1 MTQDCRQGWWKFR
14 LVSVLIG
21 GAIAA
26 SSDGCAFAQIAP
38 DATLG
43 AESSVVTP
51 NNVGGIPGDVIQ
63 GGATR
68 GANLFH
74 SFEQFSVLTGR
85 AALFNNAANIQNIVS
100 RVTGGAVSN
109 INGLIQANGKANV
122 FLLNPNGIIFGPNAA
137 LNIGGSFLGST
148 ANSIKFADGTSFSAA
163 VTQATPLLTIS
174 VPIGLQFGNTAG
186 NIVNQYQ
193 AINSNGAL
201 GLQVQPGKT
210 LALVGGDVNLNGGI
224 LLAPGGRVELG
235 GLAGT
240 GTVKLNV
247 DPNNLSLSYP
257 ENVQRADVSLTN
269 GAGVGVVAGSGGSI
283 AVNARNLNI
292 IGGSRLVAGTE
303 AGLGAVDSKAGNI
316 EINAS
321 GIVSFDGGYASNNV
335 ASGAVGNGGNINI
348 TTGSLQLSNN
358 AQLIANSQGQG
369 NAGSVNIIAPN
380 MITFDQGS
388 AFSNVTSIG
397 NSGGINITTGTLQLS
412 NNAALS
418 SSVFADAKGNS
429 GGINI
434 TTGSLFVNNGAQLAA
449 STEGQG
455 NAGSVNINAP
465 NMTTF
470 DRGFAF
476 SNVTSTG
483 NTGGI
488 NITTGSLQ
496 LSNNAQL
503 IANSQGQG
511 KAGSV
516 NIIAP
521 NMITVDR
528 GSVFSNVTSTG
539 SSGGI
544 NITTGLLQL
553 SNNAALSS
561 SVFPNANGNS
571 GGINITTGSLFVNNG
586 AQLAASTEGQ
596 GDAGSLTINAPNMVV
611 SFDRGFA
618 FSNVTSTG
626 NSGGINI
633 TSGSLQL
640 SNNAQLIANS
650 QGQGNAGSVNIIA
663 SNMITFDQG
672 SAFSNVTSTGN
683 SGGINITTGTLQ
695 LSNNAAL
702 SSSVFADAKGN
713 SGGINVTTGS
723 LFVNNGA
730 QLAASTEGQGDAGS
744 VNINAPNMVTF
755 DQGSAFSNVTS
766 IGSSGGINII
776 TGTLQ
781 LSNNAALSSSVFAD
795 AKGNS
800 GGINVTTGSLFV
812 NNGAQLAASTE
823 GQGDAGSVNINAPN
837 MVTFDQ
843 GSAFSNVTSIGSSGG
858 INIITGLLQLSNN
871 AALSSS
877 VFADAKG
884 NSGGINITTRSL
896 FVNNGAQLAA
906 STEGQGNAGSV
917 NINAPNMTTFD
928 RGFAFSNVTSI
939 GSSGGINII
948 TGTLFVNNGAQ
959 LVASTE
965 GQGDTGGVTINARDL
980 VSFDR
985 GFTFSNVTNTGNT
998 GGINITTGSL
1008 KLSNGAQ
1015 LSSNTNGQGNAGS
1028 VNINARDLVSF
1039 DGLTSSILATV
1050 DSTESAKGSNIDIT
1064 TGSLFVTNGAQLIAN
1079 TQGRGDAGSVNIHAR
1094 DLVSFDGLKTQLL
1107 TTVASTAVGKGGNID
1122 ITTGSLKVT
1131 NGAQLNA
1138 NTQGQGDAGG
1148 VTINARE
1155 LVSFDGVGSD
1165 GSSSGVLSGVATG
1178 AVGKGGDI
1186 QVNTNAFR
1194 LANGA
1199 VLNTLTQA
1207 NADTTVA
1214 PNALRGGTITVKAN
1228 TFNVTNGSQL
1238 ITTTEGTGLAG
1249 DIILKIANNITLSGQ
1264 GSGLF
1269 ANTAVGST
1277 GNGGTITI
1285 DPNSVFINNGAGIA
1299 VNSLG
1304 TGNAG
1309 EISLVANS
1317 LTLDSRAFISADKL
1331 SSQGGNIVLQTQN
1344 LQLYNNSKITNNA
1357 QGQANGGSIIIS
1369 PGNVRLENSQITSET
1384 ASGLGGDIRLDAGNL
1399 LLLRRNSLIS
1409 TTAGNNQN
1417 GGNGGNIDINTRF
1430 IVAVPTENSDISAN
1444 AFTGNGGQ
1452 VSIAATGIFG
1462 TQFREQPTPLSDIT
1476 ASSTGGG
1483 VNGSV
1488 NINIPVIDP
1497 TQGLV
1502 ALPAQVVD
1510 PATQI
1515 AQGCAAGDGI
1525 TGSQFLVTG
1534 RGGLPPNPGETLSSD
1549 VVWEDARLPATTANQ
1564 HRSET
1569 VTAKP
1574 PSDTTVE
1581 IVPATGWVFNN
1592 KGEVTLTALAPNV
1605 TPYSPALTPSSC
1617 RGY

>member
-26 SSDGCAFAQIAP
+26 SSDGCAFAQIVP

-85 AALFNNAANIQNIVS
+85 AALFNNAANIQNIIS
-100 RVTGGAVSN
+100 RVTGGAASN
-109 INGLIQANGKANV
+109 IDGLIQANGKANV

-210 LALVGGDVNLNGGI
+210 LALVGGDVNLNDGI

-321 GIVSFDGGYASNNV
+321 GSVSFDGGYASNNV

-369 NAGSVNIIAPN
+369 KAGSVNIIAAN

-388 AFSNVTSIG
+388 AFSNVTSTG
-397 NSGGINITTGTLQLS
+397 NSGGINITTGSLQLS

-434 TTGSLFVNNGAQLAA
+434 TTGSLQLSNGAQLAA

-483 NTGGI
+483 NSGGI

-503 IANSQGQG
+503 IANSQGKG

-544 NITTGLLQL
+544 NMTTGLLQL

-633 TSGSLQL
+633 TSGTLQL

-683 SGGINITTGTLQ
+683 SGGINITTG
-695 LSNNAAL
+695 S
-702 SSSVFADAKGN
+702 
-713 SGGINVTTGS
+713 
-723 LFVNNGA
+723 
-730 QLAASTEGQGDAGS
+730 
-744 VNINAPNMVTF
+744 
-755 DQGSAFSNVTS
+755 
-766 IGSSGGINII
+766 
-776 TGTLQ
+776 
-781 LSNNAALSSSVFAD
+781 
-795 AKGNS
+795 
-800 GGINVTTGSLFV
+800 
-812 NNGAQLAASTE
+812 
-823 GQGDAGSVNINAPN
+823 
-837 MVTFDQ
+837 
-843 GSAFSNVTSIGSSGG
+843 
-858 INIITGLLQLSNN
+858 LQLSNN

-884 NSGGINITTRSL
+884 NSGGINITTGSL
-896 FVNNGAQLAA
+896 QLSNGAQLVA

-917 NINAPNMTTFD
+917 NINAPNMITFD
-928 RGFAFSNVTSI
+928 RGSAFSNVTST
-939 GSSGGINII
+939 GNSGGINITTGSLQLSNNAALSSSVFADAKGNSGGINI
-948 TGTLFVNNGAQ
+948 TTDSLFVDNGAQLLASTQGQGNAGSLTINAPNMITFDRGSAFSNVTSTGNSGGINITTGSLFVNNGAQ

-965 GQGDTGGVTINARDL
+965 GEGDTGSVTINARDL

-1015 LSSNTNGQGNAGS
+1015 LISNTKGQGNSGS
-1028 VNINARDLVSF
+1028 VTINARDLVSF
-1039 DGLTSSILATV
+1039 DGLTSSILATLAT
-1050 DSTESAKGSNIDIT
+1050 DAPTAIAKGSNIDIT
-1064 TGSLFVTNGAQLIAN
+1064 TGSLFVTNGAQLNAN
-1079 TQGRGDAGSVNIHAR
+1079 TQGRGDAGSVTINAR
-1094 DLVSFDGLKTQLL
+1094 DLVSFDGLNSSIL
-1107 TTVASTAVGKGGNID
+1107 TTVAPTAVGKGGNID
-1122 ITTGSLKVT
+1122 ITTGSLFLT
-1131 NGAQLNA
+1131 NGGQLIS
-1138 NTQGQGDAGG
+1138 NTQGQGDAGS
-1148 VTINARE
+1148 VAITARDT
-1155 LVSFDGVGSD
+1155 VFFDGVGSNRFA
-1165 GSSSGVLSGVATG
+1165 SGVLSGVATG

-1207 NADTTVA
+1207 NADTTVN

-1430 IVAVPTENSDISAN
+1430 IVAVPAENSDISAN
-1444 AFTGNGGQ
+1444 AFTGNGGR

-1564 HRSET
+1564 HRSEA

-1605 TPYSPALTPSSC
+1605 TPYSPALTPGSC